1 MATSTEVLA
10 SRYRLGRLLG
20 QGGMSDVYA
29 ATDERHGTQVAVKI
43 VRSGDPELARRLAQ
57 EARALERVRHPGLIR
72 LLDTGFTGSQA
83 YLVMELIDGMT
94 LAQSLRDGPLG
105 PAATATLGVGLAEA
119 LAYVHGQ
126 GIVHRDV
133 KPSNILLDAGGKA
146 QLGDFGIAR
155 LLDGS
160 TLTLTGTTLG
170 TAAYMAP
177 EQLESHHVGPGADI
191 WSLGMVLLECLTGR
205 RVYEGSPGEVVARR
219 LAGPVP
225 LPGGLPVSWKL
236 VLSGMLDHRPDQR
249 LDGAEVAA
257 LLATS
262 PFRIPW
268 DPARVAGAGG
278 PGPTAPPQDLTA
290 LVPGAVAT
298 AVLDPDRTIP
308 GSGATAVLPAAG
320 TIPGSVPTAVVPR
333 ADTMLGPAPLPGAS
347 RSTSRRRWGVGVA
360 AAVVVGLC
368 LWLVLGTGSSPPSNP
383 TAATATTTHPVASSV
398 PSTTTAPTTTTTTVP
413 TGPTTLAA
421 LVRDLAS
428 GEAAGAIDSGSSQ
441 AISTQAQQAVSDQAA
456 GNPSQAANALQQAAA
471 TIAHGAQNGNIT
483 QSEAATLQADLSTLA
498 ATLGL
503 SAASTPPAT
512 SPVTTP
518 ANGPGPGPKGKG
530 KGD

>member
-1 MATSTEVLA
+1 
-10 SRYRLGRLLG
+10 
-20 QGGMSDVYA
+20 
-29 ATDERHGTQVAVKI
+29 
-43 VRSGDPELARRLAQ
+43 
-57 EARALERVRHPGLIR
+57 
-72 LLDTGFTGSQA
+72 
-83 YLVMELIDGMT
+83 
-94 LAQSLRDGPLG
+94 
-105 PAATATLGVGLAEA
+105 
-119 LAYVHGQ
+119 
-126 GIVHRDV
+126 
-133 KPSNILLDAGGKA
+133 
-146 QLGDFGIAR
+146 
-155 LLDGS
+155 
-160 TLTLTGTTLG
+160 
-170 TAAYMAP
+170 
-177 EQLESHHVGPGADI
+177 
-191 WSLGMVLLECLTGR
+191 
-205 RVYEGSPGEVVARR
+205 VARR

-225 LPGGLPVSWKL
+225 LPGTLPVAWKL

-257 LLATS
+257 LLVTS

-268 DPARVAGAGG
+268 NPAMTTGAGG

-298 AVLDPDRTIP
+298 AILAPDGTTR
-308 GSGATAVLPAAG
+308 GSPPTAAA
-320 TIPGSVPTAVVPR
+320 GSVPTSVLPR
-333 ADTMLGPAPLPGAS
+333 ADTILGPAPLPGVS
-347 RSTSRRRWGVGVA
+347 RWTNRRRWGVLGVA
-360 AAVVVGLC
+360 AAVVAGLC
-368 LWLVLGTGSSPPSNP
+368 LWLVLGSGSGPPTKP
-383 TAATATTTHPVASSV
+383 AATGTTTHPVASSA
-398 PSTTTAPTTTTTTVP
+398 PSTTTAPTTTTTVP

-428 GEAAGAIDSGSSQ
+428 GEGAGAIDPGSSQ

-530 KGD
+530 KGKGD